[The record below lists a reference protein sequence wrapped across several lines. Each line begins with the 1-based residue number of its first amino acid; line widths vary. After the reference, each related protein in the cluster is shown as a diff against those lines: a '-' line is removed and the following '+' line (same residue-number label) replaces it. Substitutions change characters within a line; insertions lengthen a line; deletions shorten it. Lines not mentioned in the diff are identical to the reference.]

1 MDWPRMTGPDL
12 CPEHFSATV
21 FVGAPALSPG
31 HLFNGRPARS
41 TADMWLV
48 QEVGGSAPPG
58 STT

>member
-1 MDWPRMTGPDL
+1 MTGPDL